1 MTSRSL
7 FFAAALAVVLSLAPD
22 ASQAFSLTNNWYV
35 SETPLA
41 PDRVR
46 LSLSMI
52 PLHRGGDGEARQ
64 YFLRRAEKLAHEA
77 GYSGFEV
84 LEYREGIESGVL
96 FGQRVAEGVVRFTRE
111 PGEPDSAI
119 ASRTGQ

>member
-1 MTSRSL
+1 MASRFVL
-7 FFAAALAVVLSLAPD
+7 CAAAMAIVLTLAPG
-22 ASQAFSLTNNWYV
+22 ATQAFSLTNNWYV

-41 PDRVR
+41 TDRVR

-64 YFLRRAEKLAHEA
+64 YFMRRAEKLAHEA
-77 GYSGFEV
+77 GYRSFEV

-96 FGQRVAEGVVRFTRE
+96 FGQRVAEGVVRFT
-111 PGEPDSAI
+111 P
-119 ASRTGQ
+119 

>member
-1 MTSRSL
+1 MKGRFAL
-7 FFAAALAVVLSLAPD
+7 CAAALAIVLSLA
-22 ASQAFSLTNNWYV
+22 AGTTQAFSLTNNWYV

-77 GYSGFEV
+77 GYSGYEV

-96 FGQRVAEGVVRFTRE
+96 FGQRVAEGVVRFTQE
-111 PGEPDSAI
+111 TGETDSAL
-119 ASRTGQ
+119 ASRSRR

>member
-96 FGQRVAEGVVRFTRE
+96 FGQRVAEGVVRFTGE

>member
-1 MTSRSL
+1 VTSR
-7 FFAAALAVVLSLAPD
+7 FVFCAAALAVALSLAPG
-22 ASQAFSLTNNWYV
+22 ASQAFNLTNNWFV

-52 PLHRGGDGEARQ
+52 PLHRGGDGEARE

-96 FGQRVAEGVVRFTRE
+96 FGQRVADGVVRFTRE
-111 PGEPDSAI
+111 PGEPGSAI

>member
-1 MTSRSL
+1 MASRAGIC
-7 FFAAALAVVLSLAPD
+7 AAAMTIVLCLAPS
-22 ASQAFSLTNNWYV
+22 ATQAFSLSNNWYV

-41 PDRVR
+41 ADRVR

-84 LEYREGIESGVL
+84 LQYHEGIESGIL
-96 FGQRVAEGVVRFTRE
+96 FGQRVAEGVVRFTR
-111 PGEPDSAI
+111 
-119 ASRTGQ
+119 